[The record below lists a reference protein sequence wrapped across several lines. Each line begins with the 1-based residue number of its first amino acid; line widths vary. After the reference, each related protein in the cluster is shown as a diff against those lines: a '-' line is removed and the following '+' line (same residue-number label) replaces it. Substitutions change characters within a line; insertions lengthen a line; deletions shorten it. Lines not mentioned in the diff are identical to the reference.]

1 VATRYTIAG
10 GKWSDVAE
18 IVVTGPLIRATL
30 RFLLAVLGVTALL
43 IALSNLLLG
52 PSFTA
57 GAAERAFDAFTGW
70 QGPSSAPWQPT
81 MDNELRFYSALWGG
95 YGIAM
100 LATARHLDAYL
111 RFVPWLAVVFFVG
124 GVGRAISWAQVG
136 APHPL
141 FLNPMATELIA
152 PPIFLLLYVRARMAT
167 TANSK

>member
-1 VATRYTIAG
+1 VASGAERCG
-10 GKWSDVAE
+10 NEGKMMRQHL
-18 IVVTGPLIRATL
+18 LIRETL

-52 PSFTA
+52 PGFTA

-100 LATARHLDAYL
+100 LATARNLDAYL

-124 GVGRAISWAQVG
+124 GVGRAISWVQVG

-141 FLNPMATELIA
+141 FLNLMAIELIV
-152 PPIFLLLYVRARMAT
+152 PPIFLLLYVLARMAT